1 MMLDEPVNTFRL
13 LGSDTHADVIV
24 VRWGREERCMMAR
37 WGNEEGSVDDGGG
50 RLASDI
56 PFFFV
61 NASMCL
67 LSHALVILVTYR
79 DKGLPQLPKP
89 GDFMEWKKRWAPD
102 EPVNA
107 FRLPRS
113 ETEADAITKKK
124 KRRRKRKLPRYMYGK
139 PISCR
144 VSGKKEWEFG
154 FLNKNL
160 ADLEQGGPR

>member
-1 MMLDEPVNTFRL
+1 ML
-13 LGSDTHADVIV
+13 HAGILEVGEHGAIFV
-24 VRWGREERCMMAR
+24 VR
-37 WGNEEGSVDDGGG
+37 
-50 RLASDI
+50 RLAVI
-56 PFFFV
+56 PFFFYV
-61 NASMCL
+61 NTPMCL

-89 GDFMEWKKRWAPD
+89 GDFMKMKKRWAPD

-124 KRRRKRKLPRYMYGK
+124 KRRKETTSYLGTCMVIQYHVGK
-139 PISCR
+139 AGER
-144 VSGKKEWEFG
+144 NGDYG

-160 ADLEQGGPR
+160 ADLEQGGPW